1 MKSTKSRWG
10 TVAWVALALCCA
22 CSATPAWAARR
33 AIDQHAS
40 ADPQGQIE
48 IVSVSG
54 RVTVVGWDKSE
65 VEVTGTL
72 GSDIDK
78 LDISSSGTRT
88 TIRVV
93 LDEAHGRHWGID
105 LHEPGDADLTVYA
118 PRGSSLTASLVSS
131 DISVRDVQGEQEL
144 QTVSGEVRTAAL
156 RAVRVHTVS
165 GDVHVNAGPDSGPL
179 EIGTVSGDL
188 DVTGGHGDVTIST
201 VSGTGKLSLGTVTH
215 ARLKA
220 VSGDYQVAMALAADG
235 LLEVQTMS
243 GDVVVD
249 FTDGVPPADFD
260 LHSFSGDLKACFGQ
274 KAEHEHYG
282 PGSRLWYRE
291 GAGSA
296 RVRIDTHSG
305 DVSLCSRHL
314 TGARAAGTD
323 SLPDLLRVGFRFA
336 RGAGRCRPVIARP
349 MNCRLCLL
357 QS

>member
-1 MKSTKSRWG
+1 MKLSKSRFA
-10 TVAWVALALCCA
+10 TVACVGLALSCA
-22 CSATPAWAARR
+22 CGATPAWAERR

-48 IVSVSG
+48 IVNVSG
-54 RVTVVGWDKSE
+54 RVAVVGWDKPE

-72 GSDIDK
+72 GSDIGK
-78 LDISSSGTRT
+78 LDIASSGTRT

-93 LDEAHGRHWGID
+93 LDESHGRHWGIG
-105 LHEPGDADLTVYA
+105 LHDPGDADLTVYA

-131 DISVRDVQGEQEL
+131 DISVRDLQGEQEL

-165 GDVHVNAGPDSGPL
+165 GDVHVNAGPDSGLL

-188 DVTGGHGDVTIST
+188 DVTGGHGDITIST

-220 VSGDYQVAMALAADG
+220 VSGDYQLAMALATDG
-235 LLEVQTMS
+235 LLEVQSVS

-249 FTDGVPPADFD
+249 FTNGVPPADFD

-305 DVSLCSRHL
+305 DVSLCTRPL
-314 TGARAAGTD
+314 TGARAAG
-323 SLPDLLRVGFRFA
+323 PDALSDLVRVGLKFA
-336 RGAGRCRPVIARP
+336 QGAGSCRPVIARP
-349 MNCRLCLL
+349 INCRMCLL